1 MYILAMESLTY
12 TLYNLYMTLKRT
24 LRIILSLLLVI
35 VFLVACIVVSV
46 IGLLGAW
53 MHTYNAFTSKTLVAE
68 VIVSQLKEDEVGQYI
83 DVTYKPVQQ
92 QSALAALFVSAPSNN
107 QTSGEQS
114 FKVYGDTVHI
124 GGPIVK
130 FYDHLILFNFKT
142 IYKVGK
148 IYGRYNL
155 DNEKEIN
162 RKAPASFDLNGGI
175 DETWQTL
182 NDNIDKWPY
191 NMFFQT
197 TEISTPGMFAS
208 KSAGQHTYNIYMTV
222 LGFSWELKK

>member
-1 MYILAMESLTY
+1 MLLIRLRLPFKR
-12 TLYNLYMTLKRT
+12 LYNLYMTLKRT
-24 LRIILSLLLVI
+24 FRIILSLLLVI
-35 VFLVACIVVSV
+35 VFLVACIVFTTLA
-46 IGLLGAW
+46 LLGGW

-68 VIVSQLKEDEVGQYI
+68 IGVSQLKEDENGQFI

-92 QSALAALFVSAPSNN
+92 QSALAALFASAPSNN
-107 QTSGEQS
+107 LPAAEQS
-114 FKVYGDTVHI
+114 FKIYGDTVHI

-130 FYDHLILFNFKT
+130 FYDHLVLFNFKT

-155 DNEKEIN
+155 DNELEIS
-162 RKAPASFDLNGGI
+162 RKVPASFDLNGGI
-175 DETWQTL
+175 DETWQTV

-197 TEISTPGMFAS
+197 TEISTPGIFAS
-208 KSAGQHTYNIYMTV
+208 KAAGQRTYNLYMTTT
-222 LGFSWELKK
+222 GFLWELKK